1 MNILILGATGMI
13 GSRITTEARERG
25 HTVTAAS
32 RNGEVKVDANN
43 VEALT
48 RALHG
53 QDALVV
59 AIAPSLTDPSAPA
72 LVDTYQKI
80 IQAAAQTGVRVL
92 FVGGAGSLDI
102 APGKRLLDT
111 PEFPEAYKAESLQA
125 ADALDDLR
133 ANHTQGSLNWV
144 YFSPAAMIAPGE
156 RTTQYRLGKNE
167 LVAGAQGSSI
177 SAEDFAHAALNEL
190 EHPQHHNERFTIG
203 Y

>member
-43 VEALT
+43 VQALT

-133 ANHTQGSLNWV
+133 ANWQESARWE
-144 YFSPAAMIAPGE
+144 P
-156 RTTQYRLGKNE
+156 RTTE
-167 LVAGAQGSSI
+167 T
-177 SAEDFAHAALNEL
+177 
-190 EHPQHHNERFTIG
+190 ERDVSLRGWQKAVTRTFDWVDPAD
-203 Y
+203 